1 MMAET
6 VNFTLFFCLLQIEWV
21 IKCHQFVIVSPHVY
35 GREKGQQWPSQR
47 CESADWIGAIL
58 TLRVRFF
65 DKVIHKEA

>member
-6 VNFTLFFCLLQIEWV
+6 VNFTLYFCLLQIEWV
-21 IKCHQFVIVSPHVY
+21 IKKPPVCHCVSMFM
-35 GREKGQQWPSQR
+35 GEKGQRWPSQR

-58 TLRVRFF
+58 TLRVRCF